1 LIQTFG
7 NLLDLYIEEWA
18 APNAGVMP
26 RPSVITVLRERGL
39 RGLLSA
45 VLRRVRRPQNPST
58 FSSIHIENLSRVAP
72 GIDVV
77 GFFTSEHGVGEAAR
91 TLVNTL
97 RFEKINVSTINY
109 EDTESRTE
117 HLFVTDEV
125 SRYHSLLL
133 SLNADQLVVAKNR
146 FSPEFFENRY
156 IIGQWF
162 WELETAPSWYEE
174 AWPIVDE
181 LWAPTR
187 FIETMLKSSAPSHVT
202 IRHIPLP
209 IKAPRIDVSLTRPK
223 LNLDG
228 RYMFLFVFDLMSIMK
243 RKNPLG
249 LISAYTK
256 AFGQSDGAQLVIK
269 TMNGDKRS
277 EDLRKLMEASS
288 SRSDIVV
295 IDEVFS
301 GIETSSLIAL
311 SDCYVSLHRSEGLGL
326 TLSEAM
332 SLGKPVIA
340 TNYSGNTDFM
350 TEQNSYLL
358 PWARVPVGDD
368 AGGYDPTSTWAE
380 PDEESAISALRHV
393 YKNQQEA
400 RFRGACGQEDVLG
413 GHSEATSGA
422 IMKRRLEE
430 IWKSTNGH

>member
-1 LIQTFG
+1 
-7 NLLDLYIEEWA
+7 
-18 APNAGVMP
+18 MS
-26 RPSVITVLRERGL
+26 RPSVATVLRERGL
-39 RGLLSA
+39 RGLLAA
-45 VLRRVRRPQNPST
+45 VIRRVQRAQNTVVSPM
-58 FSSIHIENLSRVAP
+58 IQVQNISRTTP

-97 RFEKINVSTINY
+97 RFEKINVSAINY

-117 HLFVTDEV
+117 HFFVTDNV
-125 SRYHSLLL
+125 SRHHALMM
-133 SLNADQLVVAKNR
+133 SLNADQLVVARNR
-146 FSPEFFENRY
+146 FGHEFFENRY
-156 IIGQWF
+156 VIGQWF
-162 WELETAPSWYEE
+162 WELETAPPWYEP

-187 FIETMLKSSAPSHVT
+187 FIETLLKKAAPGDVT

-209 IKAPRIDVSLTRPK
+209 IKVPRIDVDFTRPQ

-249 LISAYTK
+249 LISAYTN
-256 AFGQSDGAQLVIK
+256 AFKQSDGAQLVIK

-277 EDLRKLMEASS
+277 EDLQQLLDASA
-288 SRSDIVV
+288 SRSDITV
-295 IDEVFS
+295 IDKVFS
-301 GIETSSLIAL
+301 SVQTSSLISL

-350 TEQNSYLL
+350 TDQNSYLL
-358 PWARVPVGDD
+358 PWTRVLVGDD
-368 AGGYDPTSTWAE
+368 AGGYNSASTWAE
-380 PDEESAISALRHV
+380 PDEASAISAMRYV
-393 YKNQQEA
+393 YENQQEA
-400 RFRGACGQEDVLG
+400 RFRGARAQEDVLG
-413 GHSEATSGA
+413 GHSEAVSGA
-422 IMKRRLEE
+422 IMKSRLEE
-430 IWKSTNGH
+430 IWKTTNGH